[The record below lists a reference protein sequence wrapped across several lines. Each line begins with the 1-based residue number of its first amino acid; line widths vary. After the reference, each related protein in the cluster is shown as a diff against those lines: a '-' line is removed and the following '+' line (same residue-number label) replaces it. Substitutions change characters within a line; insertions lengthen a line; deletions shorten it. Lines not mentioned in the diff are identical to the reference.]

1 MLMKKLHLKDQ
12 LNGWI
17 DERGNFFPCKN
28 GNHDSIYFSNMAY
41 RKIKISSYDGG
52 TIFVSHIPT
61 QAQINKVYDW
71 CEENDRI
78 DLWEQFKEDY
88 L

>member
-1 MLMKKLHLKDQ
+1 MKKLLLKDQ

-17 DERGNFFPCKN
+17 DERGNFFPCN
-28 GNHDSIYFSNMAY
+28 YGEHNLVYFSYMGHK
-41 RKIKISSYDGG
+41 RIKISEYDGG